1 MEYTEYYK
9 AFCKRVSIYRKLL
22 GYDQGLMA
30 EKLGMTKPEYSNRE
44 SGRSMMSGDDL
55 KRFHN
60 AGADIDK
67 LLVNVERKDSKHI
80 ISDYV
85 AGFERDSQKE
95 YVRGVISEYV
105 IYLCEQRTDG
115 TNDELD
121 KYIRLLK
128 SIEKDSTSDS
138 MLKCI
143 RDANDIKDQQI
154 TSDSLGISRFK
165 YSKIENNKEYP
176 DAMVLI
182 RLYDIYGYLPSM
194 YLDVYDT
201 QLIVLDYIY
210 DSLSESEQAKILK
223 FMDSIKQFV

>member
-60 AGADIDK
+60 VGADIDK

-85 AGFERDSQKE
+85 AEFERDSQKE

-105 IYLCEQRTDG
+105 LYLCEQRTDG
-115 TNDELD
+115 ANDELD

-154 TSDSLGISRFK
+154 ISDSLGISRFK

-210 DSLSESEQAKILK
+210 DSLSESEQAQILK
-223 FMDSIKQFV
+223 FMDSIKQLV